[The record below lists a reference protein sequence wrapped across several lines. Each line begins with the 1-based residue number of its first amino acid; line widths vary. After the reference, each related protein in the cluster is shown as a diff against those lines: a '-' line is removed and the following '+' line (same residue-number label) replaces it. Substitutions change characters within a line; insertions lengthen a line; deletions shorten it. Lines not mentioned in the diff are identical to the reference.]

1 MIGIATLFNHAG
13 ALRCGGVSNRLM
25 ASRSSFIPLGSLAIT
40 RENTQLTV
48 EEWELLKERFGS
60 WGGIT
65 PTIPAKGAKASE
77 PFDDVEDTF
86 LLSASFKHY
95 KNLVAERWIQLEL
108 LIHPGEVEHGTARI
122 YVLPDDIDNKIIN
135 RDRGKLRRSRK
146 ALISLLDF
154 SQQAWSGR
162 PTSKPI
168 SLDHIFRAED
178 DSHDS
183 ATLLRLFNTIP
194 SPDPAPDIIANPFDQ
209 DAVYSVL
216 EGNLPGLNESSKLY
230 DYQRRSAAVM
240 IQRESEPGQFLDPRL
255 VKSTDQNGADYYYDT
270 SSGMLTKEPRFY
282 DSVRGGILAEQMG
295 SGKTLICLAVILATR
310 HLPTRTPEI
319 YQGSDVRVRKKIGS
333 LADMAASN
341 INSKAAPWKA
351 FFNVYDASQE
361 LEFPKCIAAIRR
373 NPSRYVIPEAPPK
386 RLRRREHHVDRPA
399 KKIRHSHASIV
410 IVPNN
415 LVQQWIQEIE
425 KHMVDPGNPAGL
437 KVLKLTSQKEEIP
450 NSQVLAAYDLVL
462 ITHSRLDRVWRETM
476 MSGCP
481 LSEVHFKRCIVDE
494 GHKLG
499 YAKINNK
506 SNTLLAIDELTISA
520 RWIVTGTPATGLFGV
535 DDQHFNDAHL
545 DDQGNVDKAAALAEA
560 EKGDLEK
567 IGAIASLYLNA
578 RPWSNSVH
586 ETGDTA
592 ADWAVYVMQPKHS
605 SRSTGRMGV
614 LRATMN
620 SLIVRHRLSELN
632 TLLPSVNENVVVLD
646 GSYQDKLSLNIFSM
660 MIIFNAVQSQ
670 RVDMDYF
677 FHPRQR
683 KALLQLVHNLKQ
695 ASFFGGSF
703 FAKDD
708 IMKALET
715 AETFI
720 RELKVFTSKEDT
732 VLLEQAMEV
741 AHVAIDNQL
750 KDFSN
755 KFNEVP
761 IFIRDFLPNG
771 VGSAWSL
778 DDRDANPTC
787 TDAGMVLTA
796 QKLIA
801 SAMGKP
807 AKLNSLLNGQLE
819 YEGRKEQADQ
829 ILSGAQDIVVDQR
842 PSKTRGVLAGNTRL
856 GGERIPRHLKLS
868 ASKPGD
874 PIPELEE
881 LPDDLKKATLVSTVS
896 AKLSY
901 LIDAVVE
908 HQDKEKIIIFYEN
921 ENVAWYLAGL
931 LEVIHVRHLIY
942 ASKLTYDRKMEYVD
956 TFNHDPKIR
965 VILMDLSQAAI
976 GLDMRAAS
984 RIYFINPV
992 LNPQIQAQ
1000 AIGRARRISQQ
1011 KPVTV
1016 ETLVL
1021 RDSIEEVIME
1031 RKKSMSQFEHWK
1043 CKSILDDRPIYN
1055 WILNAGI
1062 TPLPKDQNN
1071 YLAQAIPLKH
1081 PQPIFGSKFVGVQRA
1096 EEDTLAN
1103 GTEIKSTV
1111 GHVKPVDGT
1120 HLTGRKRLHS
1130 PEPEGD
1136 GNPAGDGARPARRM
1150 RLAAGDNGVSGERPT
1165 PRVRF

>member
-1 MIGIATLFNHAG
+1 
-13 ALRCGGVSNRLM
+13 M
-25 ASRSSFIPLGSLAIT
+25 ASPLSFIPLGTLAIT
-40 RENTQLTV
+40 RDDTGLTV
-48 EEWELLKERFGS
+48 DEWKLLEKRFGR
-60 WGGIT
+60 WGIIA
-65 PTIPAKGAKASE
+65 PTKPVKGVRAPK
-77 PFDDVEDTF
+77 PFDDTEDLF
-86 LLSASFKHY
+86 LLSAVFKNY
-95 KNLVAERWIQLEL
+95 KNLVAEKWIRVHL
-108 LIHPGEVEHGTARI
+108 LIRSEDGERGTARI
-122 YVLPDDIDNKIIN
+122 HALADDVDNKAID
-135 RDRGKLRRSRK
+135 RDRAKLRRSRR
-146 ALISLLDF
+146 ALISQLDF
-154 SQQAWSGR
+154 SPGAWSGY
-162 PTSKPI
+162 PTSTPTT
-168 SLDHIFRAED
+168 LDHVFRDEED
-178 DSHDS
+178 ANDSTS
-183 ATLLRLFNTIP
+183 LLQMFNTIP
-194 SPDPAPDIIANPFDQ
+194 SPNPAPHVLTNPFEQ
-209 DAVYSVL
+209 DAIYNVL
-216 EGNLPGLNESSKLY
+216 EGNLPGLNDTSKLY

-255 VKSTDQNGADYYYDT
+255 TKATDQNGAAYYYDT
-270 SSGMLTKEPRFY
+270 SSSVLVKEPRFY
-282 DSVRGGILAEQMG
+282 DGVRGGILAEQMG

-310 HLPTRTPEI
+310 HLSTRTPDI
-319 YQGSDVRVRKKIGS
+319 YQGSDVRVRQKIGS

-341 INSKAAPWKA
+341 ANVKGAPWKV
-351 FFNVYDASQE
+351 FFNVYNESQE
-361 LEFPKCIAAIRR
+361 LEYHKCIGAIRR
-373 NPSRYVIPEAPPK
+373 NPSRYHIPEMAPK
-386 RLRRREHHVDRPA
+386 RLRRHETAVGNPA
-399 KKIRHSHASIV
+399 KKVRHTHASIV

-425 KHMVDPGNPAGL
+425 KHIVHPGNPAGL

-450 NSQVLAAYDLVL
+450 NPQVLAAYDLVI
-462 ITHSRLDRVWRETM
+462 ITQSRLDRVWRETM
-476 MSGCP
+476 MMGCP
-481 LSEVHFKRCIVDE
+481 LAEVHFKRCIVDE
-494 GHKLG
+494 GHKIG

-506 SNTLLAIDELTISA
+506 SNVLLAIDALNVSA

-535 DDQHFNDAHL
+535 DDQHFNGTHPS
-545 DDQGNVDKAAALAEA
+545 DQDNVDKAAALAEA

-586 ETGDTA
+586 ETGDTT

-605 SRSTGRMGV
+605 ARSTGRMGV
-614 LRATMN
+614 LRATLN

-677 FHPRQR
+677 FHARQR

-695 ASFFGGSF
+695 SSFFGGAF
-703 FAKDD
+703 FAKED
-708 IMKALET
+708 ILKALET
-715 AETFI
+715 AETFLQEKKVLI
-720 RELKVFTSKEDT
+720 SEKDEALLK
-732 VLLEQAMEV
+732 QAVEV
-741 AHVAIDNQL
+741 AQVALDNQL

-755 KFNEVP
+755 KYNEVP

-807 AKLNSLLNGQLE
+807 TKLNSLLNGQLE
-819 YEGRKEQADQ
+819 FEGRKEQADQ
-829 ILSGAQDIVVDQR
+829 IMSGAQGVATDQR
-842 PSKTRGVLAGNTRL
+842 PSKPRGVLAGNTKL
-856 GGERIPRHLKLS
+856 GGERVPRHLKS
-868 ASKPGD
+868 TASKPGD
-874 PIPELEE
+874 PVPELEQ
-881 LPDDLKKATLVSTVS
+881 LPDDLQKAMLVSTVS

-908 HQDKEKIIIFYEN
+908 HQDREKMIIFYEN

-942 ASKLTYDRKMEYVD
+942 ASKLTYARKMEYVD

-965 VILMDLSQAAI
+965 VILMDLSQAAV

-984 RIYFINPV
+984 RVYFINPV

-1031 RKKSMSQFEHWK
+1031 RKKIMSQFEHWK
-1043 CKSILDDRPIYN
+1043 CKSILDDQPIYN

-1062 TPLPKDQNN
+1062 IPLPKDQKD

-1081 PQPIFGSKFVGVQRA
+1081 PQPIFGSKFAGAQSS
-1096 EEDTLAN
+1096 EENTLAN
-1103 GTEIKSTV
+1103 ATETKPTAGRDDLVNGTNLN
-1111 GHVKPVDGT
+1111 G
-1120 HLTGRKRLHS
+1120 LKRSRS
-1130 PEPEGD
+1130 PESQGNGD
-1136 GNPAGDGARPARRM
+1136 LREESARPARRL
-1150 RLAAGDNGVSGERPT
+1150 RFSTEDECVSDERPA
-1165 PRVRF
+1165 PRV